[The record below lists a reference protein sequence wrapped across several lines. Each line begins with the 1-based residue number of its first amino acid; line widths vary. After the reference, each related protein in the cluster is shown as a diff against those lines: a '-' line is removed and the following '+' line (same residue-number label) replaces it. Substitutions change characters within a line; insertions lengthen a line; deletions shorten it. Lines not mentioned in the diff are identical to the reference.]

1 VDAGRGRPSDRTP
14 AQWLEVGGNL
24 ETVTR
29 TECNQLSPAVPELQ
43 REASRLGRREE
54 EQACAAIYAVSILP
68 RRAIALAASAECLRV
83 LVGSIPFNIH
93 LLIEFTTRFHK
104 ECFDPISREMG
115 LPWRAVETMIW
126 RMGHEEIATRAN
138 VAPFL
143 MNMDA
148 TRSPPDTS
156 MTASYSQYQSPAGP
170 EHRNRRSS
178 SSSAQAS
185 QRRTGS
191 MSKAVQP
198 LNLPPV
204 NEGQSAIKSEGED
217 WYPSPTHRPPGSR
230 ESMIVERRGSRTSRC
245 SADSRGSAGSGEA
258 RREQEAR

>member
-1 VDAGRGRPSDRTP
+1 
-14 AQWLEVGGNL
+14 
-24 ETVTR
+24 
-29 TECNQLSPAVPELQ
+29 
-43 REASRLGRREE
+43 
-54 EQACAAIYAVSILP
+54 
-68 RRAIALAASAECLRV
+68 
-83 LVGSIPFNIH
+83 
-93 LLIEFTTRFHK
+93 
-104 ECFDPISREMG
+104 MG

-143 MNMDA
+143 MNMDT

-156 MTASYSQYQSPAGP
+156 STASYPQYQSPLDS

-178 SSSAQAS
+178 SSSAHAS
-185 QRRTGS
+185 RRRAGS
-191 MSKAVQP
+191 MSIAVQP
-198 LNLPPV
+198 PNLPSV
-204 NEGQSAIKSEGED
+204 NEGQSVIMSKRED

-245 SADSRGSAGSGEA
+245 SADSRGSTGSAEA